1 MGNITQ
7 GACGEYIEQAGLRGH
22 LGTEKEEQPRPWME
36 EGQPEYWAN
45 PGERGVPDFQGERV
59 MFRRLSK
66 IKNDRYSWI

>member
-7 GACGEYIEQAGLRGH
+7 GACGEYIEQAGLRGR

-66 IKNDRYSWI
+66 IKNDRYSWV